1 MIVRLNRRYN
11 LTKEIINARISP
23 QRVRSDIRP
32 IFATANN
39 SPQAAA
45 QNRSP
50 IASIKFPS
58 LKDKI
63 KIYQEESNQL
73 NRSPTRTLRNSAFLS
88 KTSELDKIVEDQTMR
103 IKFASSIH

>member
-1 MIVRLNRRYN
+1 MIVRLNKRYN
-11 LTKEIINARISP
+11 LTKETINSRLSP

-73 NRSPTRTLRNSAFLS
+73 NKSPPRTLRNSVFLS
-88 KTSELDKIVEDQTMR
+88 KTSEMDKIVEDQSIR
-103 IKFASSIH
+103 FKFGSIH

>member
-1 MIVRLNRRYN
+1 M
-11 LTKEIINARISP
+11 
-23 QRVRSDIRP
+23 RSDIRP

-50 IASIKFPS
+50 IASIRFPS

-63 KIYQEESNQL
+63 KIYQDESNKL
-73 NRSPTRTLRNSAFLS
+73 NKSPPRTLRNSIFLN
-88 KTSELDKIVEDQTMR
+88 KTSELDKIVEDQTIR
-103 IKFASSIH
+103 IKFGSIH